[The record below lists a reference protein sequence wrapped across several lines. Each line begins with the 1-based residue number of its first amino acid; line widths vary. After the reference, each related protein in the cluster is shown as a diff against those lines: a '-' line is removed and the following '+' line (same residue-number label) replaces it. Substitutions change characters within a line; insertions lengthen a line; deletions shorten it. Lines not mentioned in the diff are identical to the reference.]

1 MAAPHVTG
9 VVTLL
14 AAARPE
20 ISVAEIRTAILGTA
34 TPVASLAGPRPDRA
48 SVQRPQFAA
57 RRACRKILLAF
68 PKPPDR
74 IRHVPRM

>member
-57 RRACRKILLAF
+57 RRARDGRAGKFCLRSPNPQI
-68 PKPPDR
+68 
-74 IRHVPRM
+74 